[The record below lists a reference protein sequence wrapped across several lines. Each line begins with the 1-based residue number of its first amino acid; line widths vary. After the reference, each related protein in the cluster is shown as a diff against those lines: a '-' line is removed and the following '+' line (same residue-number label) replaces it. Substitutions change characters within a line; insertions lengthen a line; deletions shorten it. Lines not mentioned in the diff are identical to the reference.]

1 MTGTLYENLYSVS
14 KWKEAG
20 QRLATRAGLGLLAS
34 IESRWQRC
42 CKIIGVIRRYHNLG
56 QTRFNLQDPD
66 ATYNPLIPELLT
78 RLNPNFIILPS
89 HVESNSVTMQNDS
102 VRGLGSRMNQHIYQ
116 PEFELMQEKMLPR
129 KRYIFASDFDQTLS
143 FNDSGYVLSELL
155 GIPASEFER
164 KTTGMTKLNLVQQ
177 GGELAY
183 LLLHDPEFRTKV
195 RKEHLYEAGKHVRL
209 KPNIDLL
216 YRFLSE
222 EVEGFHFDFY
232 VISAGPVEVIR
243 SALEGIIPA
252 DHIFGTEFEYN
263 SDGEI
268 ERIKQVTAGYG
279 KVAVIDQLLETL
291 RTGPDRIVYVG
302 DGSSDIHVMLH
313 INRRDGFTIAVSEN
327 RYLAPI
333 AKRSVISE
341 RCGLGQREDP
351 RLVRRQRSADP
362 AVGQSADRYADDCA
376 HRDAGRRSSRGQRG
390 LSNPNHF

>member
-1 MTGTLYENLYSVS
+1 
-14 KWKEAG
+14 
-20 QRLATRAGLGLLAS
+20 
-34 IESRWQRC
+34 
-42 CKIIGVIRRYHNLG
+42 
-56 QTRFNLQDPD
+56 
-66 ATYNPLIPELLT
+66 
-78 RLNPNFIILPS
+78 
-89 HVESNSVTMQNDS
+89 MQSDS
-102 VRGLGSRMNQHIYQ
+102 VRGLRLAVSQHNY
-116 PEFELMQEKMLPR
+116 PSDFELMQEKIQPR

-143 FNDSGYVLSELL
+143 FNDSGYVLAELL
-155 GIPASEFER
+155 GISGSEFER

-183 LLLHDPEFRTKV
+183 LLLHDPEFRKV
-195 RKEHLYEAGKHVRL
+195 RPEHLYEAGKRVRL

-243 SALEGIIPA
+243 SALEGVIPP
-252 DHIFGTEFEYN
+252 DHIFGTEFEY
-263 SDGEI
+263 SAAGEI

-327 RYLAPI
+327 KYLAPI
-333 AKRSVISE
+333 AKRSVISDSALAILVPILE
-341 RCGLGQREDP
+341 EVVGWDTARIRDLFEEKGLLIQQWDKVQTDMLTIVPTMVPQEDA
-351 RLVRRQRSADP
+351 RA
-362 AVGQSADRYADDCA
+362 ATAT
-376 HRDAGRRSSRGQRG
+376 
-390 LSNPNHF
+390 